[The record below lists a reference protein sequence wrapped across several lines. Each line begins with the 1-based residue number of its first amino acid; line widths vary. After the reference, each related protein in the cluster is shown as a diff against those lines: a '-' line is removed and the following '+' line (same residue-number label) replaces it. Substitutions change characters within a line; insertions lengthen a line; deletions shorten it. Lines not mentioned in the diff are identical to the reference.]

1 MCDYFVNADPILYES
16 RTRTV
21 RIRGISTSIRMEN
34 FIWDT
39 LAQMAREEGVTT
51 NALIVQFHDEILRSR
66 GDVLNFTSFLRV
78 TCLRF
83 LRRKCD
89 ELGLALAETTDE
101 TFENQALVHGIDR
114 NLKEHVHNERVTHDR
129 SGPVT
134 H

>member
-34 FIWDT
+34 FVWET
-39 LAQMAREEGVTT
+39 LAHMAKEEGVST

-66 GDVLNFTSFLRV
+66 GEVQNFTSFLRV

-83 LRRKCD
+83 LRRQFD
-89 ELGLALAETTDE
+89 ELTVALE
-101 TFENQALVHGIDR
+101 QAQGKDPGSALNKPAALIEQPPVFP
-114 NLKEHVHNERVTHDR
+114 LTH
-129 SGPVT
+129 
-134 H
+134 

>member
-21 RIRGISTSIRMEN
+21 RIRGVSTSIRMEN

-39 LAQMAREEGVTT
+39 LAQMAKEEGVTT
-51 NALIVQFHDEILRSR
+51 NALIVQFHDEILRHR
-66 GDVLNFTSFLRV
+66 GDVQNFTSFLRV

-89 ELGLALAETTDE
+89 ELDVALAETTEE
-101 TFENQALVHGIDR
+101 TFDTEALAHA
-114 NLKEHVHNERVTHDR
+114 NERPTTDR
-129 SGPVT
+129 PTPVT

>member
-21 RIRGISTSIRMEN
+21 RIRGVSTSIRMEN

-39 LAQMAREEGVTT
+39 LAQMAKEEGVTT
-51 NALIVQFHDEILRSR
+51 NALIVQFHDEILRHR

-89 ELGLALAETTDE
+89 ELGVALAETTEE
-101 TFENQALVHGIDR
+101 TFDDKALTPSSERPKTDR
-114 NLKEHVHNERVTHDR
+114 MV
-129 SGPVT
+129 PVT

>member
-34 FIWDT
+34 FVWDT
-39 LAQMAREEGVTT
+39 LAHMAKEEGIST

-66 GDVLNFTSFLRV
+66 GEVQNFTSFLRV

-83 LRRKCD
+83 LRRQFD
-89 ELGLALAETTDE
+89 ELTVALAKAQGQEQDPKLMPT
-101 TFENQALVHGIDR
+101 QS
-114 NLKEHVHNERVTHDR
+114 TH
-129 SGPVT
+129 PTPQPFTLT